1 MQTARDRVLAELVRQ
16 LQENVEG
23 QENLQIADLPL
34 DRTFKDLGAS
44 SLDMVEVV
52 STMMS
57 RLGVAVDRTAFAKLK
72 SLGELVDLF
81 AAELQKST

>member
-1 MQTARDRVLAELVRQ
+1 MQTARDRVLAELARQ
-16 LQENVEG
+16 LQDNVEG

-34 DRTFKDLGAS
+34 EKTFKDLGAS

-52 STMMS
+52 SSMMS
-57 RLGVAVDRTAFAKLK
+57 RLGVAVDRTAFARLK
-72 SLGELVDLF
+72 NLGELVDLF